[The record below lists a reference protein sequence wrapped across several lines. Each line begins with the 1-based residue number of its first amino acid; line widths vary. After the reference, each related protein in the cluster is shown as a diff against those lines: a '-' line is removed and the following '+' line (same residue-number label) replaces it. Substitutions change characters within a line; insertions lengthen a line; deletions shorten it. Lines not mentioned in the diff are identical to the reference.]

1 MKNSAS
7 FFGTPVIA
15 LVVLA
20 ALVALPVSGIV
31 SPLPT
36 TFSVAATGTEPGTA
50 GATTM
55 MATKQTVSATVSSEV
70 PVIGELVT
78 ISGTVIG
85 NTVPADV
92 QIWVFA
98 GNYVNVTTVP
108 VTAAGTFSRT
118 YASTGMPPATYY
130 VYIQS
135 PGANGIYNIDLEEAG
150 VYSGQVVNTLTNT
163 LIFNFSGS
171 GSVQDAAASNALSDA
186 INNLGID
193 DAYTKL
199 TFQLVAPGGFQPMAG
214 QTTAAITETSAVVSA
229 DATTAKSPFAM
240 EITGLAL
247 MIGGLGAAM
256 YRKKRG

>member
-1 MKNSAS
+1 MKNSVS
-7 FFGTPVIA
+7 LFGTPVIA

-20 ALVALPVSGIV
+20 ALVALPVSGMV

-36 TFSVAATGTEPGTA
+36 MFSVAATSTGPGTA
-50 GATTM
+50 GVTTM
-55 MATKQTVSATVSSEV
+55 MDIKQTVSATVSSGT
-70 PVIGELVT
+70 PVVGEPVT

-85 NTVPADV
+85 STVPADV

-108 VTAAGTFSRT
+108 VTVAGTFSRI
-118 YASTGMPPATYY
+118 YASTGMPPTTYY

-163 LIFNFSGS
+163 LIFNFTGS

-186 INNLGID
+186 INNLGFD

-199 TFQLVAPGGFQPMAG
+199 TFQLAATGGAQPMAG
-214 QTTAAITETSAVVSA
+214 QTNAITETSAVVSA
-229 DATTAKSPFAM
+229 EVTTAKSPLAM

-247 MIGGLGAAM
+247 VIGGLGAAI
-256 YRKKRG
+256 YRRKRG